1 MLKHTTKYL
10 SRRRTVFLSVEVKN
24 VVPRT
29 VGSSLIH
36 GMMVRRAA
44 CKKAKKCGLDAA
56 MFMWCLMIVRKS
68 VALVRTRTFIL

>member
-1 MLKHTTKYL
+1 M
-10 SRRRTVFLSVEVKN
+10 FLSVLLVELLVEPALL
-24 VVPRT
+24 PRS